1 MTTTDRIKDILGN
14 DFLSNLNEIEKNILK
29 LQLENLVIQA
39 QVEQLAK

>member
-14 DFLSNLNEIEKNILK
+14 DFLSNLTEIDKNILR
-29 LQLENLVIQA
+29 LQLEALVIQA